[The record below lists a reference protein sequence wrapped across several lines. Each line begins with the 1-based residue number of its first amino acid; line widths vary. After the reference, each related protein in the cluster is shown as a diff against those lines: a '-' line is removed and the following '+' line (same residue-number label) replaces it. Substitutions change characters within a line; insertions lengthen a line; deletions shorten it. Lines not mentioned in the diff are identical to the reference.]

1 MGRDKRQHLEKTG
14 TLPCL
19 SLGSVCVNVRVAS
32 VSAALQSTR
41 LAQQQLATRKLRHY
55 WRVSFDMSAVAAVCD
70 GQ

>member
-1 MGRDKRQHLEKTG
+1 MGPDKRQHLEKTG

-19 SLGSVCVNVRVAS
+19 SHGSVCVNVRVAS
-32 VSAALQSTR
+32 VSALQSTR
-41 LAQQQLATRKLRHY
+41 LAPQQLATRKLRYY

>member
-1 MGRDKRQHLEKTG
+1 MGPDKRQHLEKTG
-14 TLPCL
+14 ALPCR

-41 LAQQQLATRKLRHY
+41 LVQQQLAPRKLRHY
-55 WRVSFDMSAVAAVCD
+55 WRVSFDMSAAAAVSD